1 MTPGDPVGLLRQLVA
16 FDTTSRNSNL
26 ALLDWIAGLAESAGA
41 AVRYTRSDDG
51 RKANALISLGP
62 VHVPGIVLSGH
73 TDVVPVDGQAWST
86 DPFALRDDGGR
97 LYGRGTSDMKGFI
110 ACCVAALPGWASRPL
125 DKPIHLALSY
135 DEEVGCLGVP
145 RLIADMLDH
154 AARPEFAIVGE
165 PTGMKLATAHKGFCL
180 FATTFDGQE
189 AHSSLAHLGR
199 SAITPAVRFANF
211 LLETGSLLACRAT
224 AIPGMVP
231 NHTTFNI
238 GRLEGGT
245 AINIIAGRCRVT
257 WEFRAVPDEDVAAIK
272 GRIASYLAHG
282 PVSDGKVT
290 HEELLDVPPLMT
302 DPRQDAVRWLQRFLQ
317 TEETISVPFGTEAG
331 FFARQ
336 GLPALVCGPGSI
348 TQAHR
353 PDEWIETA
361 QLHQCMRLMEHV
373 GRHAWR
379 H

>member
-1 MTPGDPVGLLRQLVA
+1 MTPADPVEILRELVA

-26 ALLDWIAGLAESAGA
+26 ALLEWIAERAESAGA
-41 AVRYTRSDDG
+41 VVRYTRSDDG
-51 RKANALISLGP
+51 CKANALISMGP
-62 VHVPGIVLSGH
+62 VDVPGIVLSGH
-73 TDVVPVDGQAWST
+73 TDVVPVDGQAWSS
-86 DPFALRDDGGR
+86 DPFTLRDDGDR

-110 ACCVAALPGWASRPL
+110 ACCVAALPQWSEQPL
-125 DKPIHLALSY
+125 CRPIHLALSY

-154 AARPEFAIVGE
+154 VARPEFIIVGE

-180 FATTFDGQE
+180 YSTIFDGEE
-189 AHSSLAHLGR
+189 AHSSLSHLGR
-199 SAITPAVRFANF
+199 SAIAPAVRFANF
-211 LLETGSLLACRAT
+211 LLETGSLLAYRTT
-224 AIPGMVP
+224 AVPGMVP

-238 GRLEGGT
+238 GQLEGGT

-272 GRIASYLAHG
+272 GRIANYLRNG
-282 PVSDGKVT
+282 PVNEGKVT
-290 HEELLDVPPLMT
+290 HQELLEVPPLMT
-302 DPRQDAVRWLQRFLQ
+302 DPTQAAVEWLKRFLQ
-317 TEETISVPFGTEAG
+317 TDETISVPFGTEAG

-348 TQAHR
+348 AQAHR
-353 PDEWIETA
+353 PDEWIEKA
-361 QLHQCMRLMEHV
+361 QLRQCMRLMQHV
-373 GRHAWR
+373 GSQAWS